1 MVGEYTVD
9 PNWTVFNKTGSKD
22 VFCSKQFFFIH
33 VSIYLDMIGWLV
45 LVGNAQLEQESF
57 HPHPL
62 RMRHVHLR
70 AQSSRLLA

>member
-1 MVGEYTVD
+1 MFFV
-9 PNWTVFNKTGSKD
+9 PNN
-22 VFCSKQFFFIH
+22 FFFIH